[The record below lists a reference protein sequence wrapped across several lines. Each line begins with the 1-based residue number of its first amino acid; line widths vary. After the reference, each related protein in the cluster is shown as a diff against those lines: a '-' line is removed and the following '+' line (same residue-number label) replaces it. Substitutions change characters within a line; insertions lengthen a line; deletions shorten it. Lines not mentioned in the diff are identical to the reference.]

1 MNSMIHIVCPHCR
14 STNRL
19 QKERLSNN
27 PICGRCKRRLFNA
40 HPVELTHY
48 DFNRHIST
56 DHVPVV
62 VDFWAAWCGPC
73 KRMGPILEQAAAY
86 LEPNVRIAKVNTE
99 AEQGLAAQYNIRSI
113 PTIIIF
119 KNGREQA
126 RQSGVMDLATLVQ
139 WVRANALDLE

>member
-1 MNSMIHIVCPHCR
+1 MNRLIHIVCPRCK

-19 QKERLSNN
+19 QEARLSNN
-27 PICGRCKRRLFNA
+27 PICGRCKQHLFSA

-48 DFNRHIST
+48 DFERHVIT
-56 DHVPVV
+56 DQIPLV

-73 KRMGPILEQAAAY
+73 KKMGPILEQAAAY

-99 AEQGLAAQYNIRSI
+99 TEQGLAAQYNIRSI

-119 KNGREQA
+119 HNGRERA
-126 RQSGVMDLATLVQ
+126 RQSGAMDLSTLVQ
-139 WVRANALDLE
+139 WVRANTLD

>member
-1 MNSMIHIVCPHCR
+1 MNRLIHIVCPRCK

-19 QKERLSNN
+19 QESRLSNN
-27 PICGRCKRRLFNA
+27 PICGRCKQHLFSA

-48 DFNRHIST
+48 DFERHVIT
-56 DHVPVV
+56 NQIPLV

-73 KRMGPILEQAAAY
+73 KKMGPILEQAAAY

-99 AEQGLAAQYNIRSI
+99 TEQGLAAQYNIRSI

-119 KNGREQA
+119 HNGREMA
-126 RQSGVMDLATLVQ
+126 RQSGAMDLSTLVQ
-139 WVRANALDLE
+139 WVRANTLD